1 MMPRTTFVPTQEQ
14 EDIRTGYRTGQDLV
28 IRALAGTG
36 KTTSLEMLARDDIR
50 KRMTYVA
57 FNRSIADE
65 AARRFPSN
73 VTCQPAGTMVRVPVG
88 QGGSGAVSFEEVP
101 IESLVDGD
109 KVVSWN
115 TNHGGLLRKRGRSI
129 QVGHRDYDGPLVTV
143 RADDRCSRYTP
154 QHKCVVSIG
163 DAFAGQYV
171 VYMMRRNG
179 LYRIGMV
186 AWDTKQG
193 VRNGMLMR
201 ALAQKCDAFW
211 ILSAHDDREDAI
223 LTEQLTQ
230 YDFNVPGWR
239 FVSERSGI
247 DTILWT
253 KIDPSR
259 NAINAEFCLSS
270 FGRSVEHPLWT
281 SADHGRLAKSH
292 MVTIAANLMT
302 GMRVLVADNCEAKTT
317 NNGFTKSHAPLRLWS
332 RIEVSSEWYTGK
344 VYSMN
349 VDDDETYVGDGIV
362 THNCKTMH
370 SFAFAAIG
378 RHFSDRLNGPRI
390 PAWKA
395 ANILRI
401 PELFEFGAFSLRSHQ
416 LARLTLEAV
425 NRFCHSDASEPSRRH
440 IPRIP
445 GLESS
450 EARTA
455 LEQLL
460 FPFVITAWRDLS
472 SDRGELRFNH
482 DVYLKLYAMTNPQLP
497 GDVVLADEAQDF
509 DPVIKQIVE
518 GQTNSQKIYVGDTN
532 QTIYEW
538 RGSVDALNS
547 VQDALAFPLQKSFR
561 FGPVIAAEA
570 NRILEVLDSPLRLE
584 GHEPVD
590 SKLAFLM
597 DNGAADCVLT
607 RTNAEAIARLMNAQM
622 SGVRAGLVG
631 GTAQVEALA
640 KAALDLS
647 EGRKTTHPELVAF
660 NSWNQ
665 VRDYV
670 AEDPDAKEIQVLVK
684 LVDRHGPYALLEAV
698 QRAVPEQSADL
709 LLSTAHKGKGR
720 EWDRVLIAGDF
731 SDPRDE
737 ETGEW
742 VPGELRLA
750 YVAVTRAKKFL
761 DCSNLSWLTELARFN
776 RNEDEPQRYFLTPEE
791 VPEREGIRVAVDS
804 SPTEQVIPDPE
815 DATRLMFRGTKYDP
829 ELVVAQRTLPRSKY
843 YGIYCGHEKVRVVLA
858 TAQALAIAERFGLT
872 VSQAARDRVAELAG

>member
-1 MMPRTTFVPTQEQ
+1 MPRTTFVPTQEQ

-73 VTCQPAGTMVRVPVG
+73 VTA
-88 QGGSGAVSFEEVP
+88 
-101 IESLVDGD
+101 
-109 KVVSWN
+109 
-115 TNHGGLLRKRGRSI
+115 
-129 QVGHRDYDGPLVTV
+129 
-143 RADDRCSRYTP
+143 
-154 QHKCVVSIG
+154 
-163 DAFAGQYV
+163 
-171 VYMMRRNG
+171 
-179 LYRIGMV
+179 
-186 AWDTKQG
+186 
-193 VRNGMLMR
+193 
-201 ALAQKCDAFW
+201 
-211 ILSAHDDREDAI
+211 
-223 LTEQLTQ
+223 
-230 YDFNVPGWR
+230 
-239 FVSERSGI
+239 
-247 DTILWT
+247 
-253 KIDPSR
+253 
-259 NAINAEFCLSS
+259 
-270 FGRSVEHPLWT
+270 
-281 SADHGRLAKSH
+281 
-292 MVTIAANLMT
+292 
-302 GMRVLVADNCEAKTT
+302 
-317 NNGFTKSHAPLRLWS
+317 
-332 RIEVSSEWYTGK
+332 
-344 VYSMN
+344 
-349 VDDDETYVGDGIV
+349 
-362 THNCKTMH
+362 KTMH
-370 SFAFAAIG
+370 SFAFAAVG
-378 RHFSDRLNGPRI
+378 RHYADRLNGPRVE
-390 PAWKA
+390 AWRV
-395 ANILRI
+395 ANILGI
-401 PELFEFGAFSLRSHQ
+401 PERFEFGAFSLRSHQ
-416 LARLTLEAV
+416 LARLVMEAV
-425 NRFCHSDASEPSRRH
+425 SRFCHSDAAVPSSSN
-440 IPRIP
+440 IPKVP
-445 GLESS
+445 GLASD
-450 EARTA
+450 EARRELTRM
-455 LEQLL
+455 LY
-460 FPFVITAWRDLS
+460 PFVLRAWEDLS
-472 SDRGELRFNH
+472 GHTGQLRFSH
-482 DVYLKLYAMTNPQLP
+482 DIYLKLWAMTDPQLP

-509 DPVIKQIVE
+509 DPVIKQIV
-518 GQTNSQKIYVGDTN
+518 GNQRNAQLIYVGDSN
-532 QTIYEW
+532 QQIYEW
-538 RGSVDALNS
+538 RGAVDALATIPN
-547 VQDALAFPLQKSFR
+547 ALSFPLQKSFR

-570 NRILEVLDSPLRLE
+570 NRILEVLESPLRLE
-584 GHEPVD
+584 GHEPVG
-590 SKLAFLM
+590 SQLAFLM

-737 ETGEW
+737 DTGDW
-742 VPGELRLA
+742 IPGELRLA

-776 RNEDEPQRYFLTPEE
+776 RNEDDAQRYFLTPEE
-791 VPEREGIRVAVDS
+791 VPEREVIRVAVDS

-829 ELVVAQRTLPRSKY
+829 ALVEAQRTLPRSKY
-843 YGIYCGHEKVRVVLA
+843 FGIYCGHEKVRVVLA